1 MDEKHKKTSQRLT
14 VEERMKYSFN
24 RNLTLAAMATVM
36 ALGCSASAVL
46 AADAPSWCGSKKA
59 TIALLDGFG
68 GNSWRQVTTAA
79 GKQEAE
85 KCPSITKYEYADGQ
99 GNVQK
104 AISDIK
110 GFAAKGVDALVVF
123 GDAGPAVLP
132 ALTSAF
138 KAGKVVVPYRVVVGG
153 KDGENF
159 TKFVGASFKDDGT
172 SWGNWIKS
180 ILPEGG
186 NLLFLSGPAGN
197 SQGTDELAGLK
208 SVLDDKYKFLN
219 PAPFDVTNW
228 DPALTQQVLTAEIS
242 KNPKIDVIV
251 SDFGPSLVGALP
263 EFKKFNR
270 SVPALATSDGNSLGC
285 FWTDNNKDNKD
296 FKLFTVATGTDNVRL
311 AVQWAIA
318 SATGGAL
325 PTEQVFK
332 APTFEDS
339 VSGQPSKVQCR
350 ADLPGAIYLSSG
362 VSADDQAK
370 AVSK

>member
-1 MDEKHKKTSQRLT
+1 MNHSLNKS
-14 VEERMKYSFN
+14 
-24 RNLTLAAMATVM
+24 LTLAAMTAIA
-36 ALGCSASAVL
+36 ALGCSTPSAL
-46 AADAPSWCGSKKA
+46 AEDAPSWCGPKKA

-85 KCPSITKYEYADGQ
+85 KCANITKYEYADGQ
-99 GNVQK
+99 GNTQK

-153 KDGENF
+153 KDGQNY
-159 TKFVGASFKDDGT
+159 TKYVGASFKDDGA

-180 ILPEGG
+180 LLPNGG

-197 SQGTDELAGLK
+197 SQGLDELAGLK

-228 DPALTQQVLTAEIS
+228 DPSLTQQVLTAEIS

-285 FWTDNNKDNKD
+285 FWTDNNKDNPD

-311 AVQWAIA
+311 AVQWAVA
-318 SATGGAL
+318 EATGGKA
-325 PTEQVFK
+325 PSEQVFK

-339 VSGQPSKVQCR
+339 VSGKPSNVQCR
-350 ADLPGAIYLSSG
+350 KDLPGAIYLSSG